1 MELLKV
7 LVAVLV
13 YGTFHSLMAAPWFKA
28 LSARVMGER
37 AYLGLY
43 RMLYS
48 IISVLT
54 LLPVLTLMAAQ
65 SGRTVWRVNGMAAD
79 ILLLIRALGA
89 IGLLIALL
97 QIDLLRFLGIK
108 DLIVYLRDGQ
118 LPLPSEALSTRGLYR
133 LVRHPF
139 YLFGLVVLWATPSM
153 KEAGLGF
160 TIGSTI
166 YLALGSILEERRMI
180 RTFGADYVEYRK
192 TVPWL
197 IPFVKVSRTQGNR

>member
-1 MELLKV
+1 MYLLKT
-7 LVAVLV
+7 LVALLV
-13 YGTFHSLMAAPWFKA
+13 YGALHSLMAAPWFKA
-28 LSARVMGER
+28 VSTRVMGER
-37 AYLGLY
+37 AYLGSY

-48 IISVLT
+48 IVSVLT
-54 LLPVLTLMAAQ
+54 LLPVLALMAAQ
-65 SGRTVWRVNGMAAD
+65 PGRTVWRVDGKAAD
-79 ILLLIRALGA
+79 IILVVRALGA

-108 DLIVYLRDGQ
+108 DLIVYFRGGQ

-153 KEAGLGF
+153 TEAALGF

-180 RTFGADYVEYRK
+180 RTFGAAYVEYRK

-197 IPFVKVSRTQGNR
+197 IPFVKMSTRQGNR